1 MSVVLL
7 SHRLYEDGMR
17 MLEREAKTIVADS
30 SDLRQNLALAG
41 QADAIVLRVGR
52 IDRELMA
59 SCPNLRVI
67 SRPGVGIDT
76 VDVAAATESGIPV
89 VIAPGANLRSVA
101 EHAVA
106 LIYAIGK
113 NVCESHART
122 AGGDFGIRNKYA
134 AVELAGKRV
143 GIVGFGNIGRETA
156 RICRNNDMEVSVY
169 DPFIPE
175 RAQTQGYRREKEL
188 AALLASCDIVSLH
201 MPATAE
207 TRKMF
212 GASQFAA
219 MKPGAFLI
227 NCARGE
233 IVDEDALFD
242 ALSSKRLAGAAVDV
256 MADEPMK
263 KENRLFS
270 LPNFIATPHMAAL
283 TRESAARTSTL
294 TAEGT
299 LAVLRGEHWPH
310 VANPAV
316 YRHPRW
322 QNGSPPAGA

>member
-17 MLEREAKTIVADS
+17 VLEREARTIVAES
-30 SDLRQNLALAG
+30 SDLRKNMALAE

-52 IDRELMA
+52 IERDLMA
-59 SCPNLRVI
+59 SCRNLRVI
-67 SRPGVGIDT
+67 SRPGVGVDT
-76 VDVAAATESGIPV
+76 VDIAAATELGIPV

-106 LIYAIGK
+106 LIYAITK
-113 NVCESHART
+113 NVCESCAGT

-134 AVELAGKRV
+134 AIELFGKRV
-143 GIVGFGNIGRETA
+143 GIVGFGYIGKETA
-156 RICRNNDMEVSVY
+156 RICRNNDMEVSVF
-169 DPFIPE
+169 DPFISPD
-175 RAQTQGYRREKEL
+175 AAKALGYQYEEEL
-188 AALLASCDIVSLH
+188 AALLESCDIVSLH
-201 MPATAE
+201 LPAKPE

-212 GASQFAA
+212 GAGEFAA
-219 MKPGAFLI
+219 MKSSAFLV

-242 ALSSKRLAGAAVDV
+242 ALSSNRLAGAAVDV
-256 MADEPMK
+256 MTDEPMK

-322 QNGSPPAGA
+322 EAK